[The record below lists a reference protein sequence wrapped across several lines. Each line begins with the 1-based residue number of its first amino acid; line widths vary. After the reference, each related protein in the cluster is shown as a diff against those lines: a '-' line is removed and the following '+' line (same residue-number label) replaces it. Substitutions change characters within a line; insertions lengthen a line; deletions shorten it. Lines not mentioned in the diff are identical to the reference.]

1 MAYLELSRVSPIISD
16 FAAAE
21 VASAISLKKRMGR
34 VDDDRA
40 HQALARFDAWRAN
53 VASPVD
59 LTAADVRVADAFVR
73 RMDLPLR
80 APDAIHLAIATRL
93 GVELA
98 TFDTQMAR
106 SAEALGV
113 ALAAL

>member
-1 MAYLELSRVSPIISD
+1 MAYLEASRASPIVSD

-34 VDDDRA
+34 VDDNRA
-40 HQALARFDAWRAN
+40 RQALARFDAWRAN
-53 VASPVD
+53 VASSSD
-59 LTAADVRVADAFVR
+59 LTTSDVRVADAFIR

-106 SAEALGV
+106 SAEALGI